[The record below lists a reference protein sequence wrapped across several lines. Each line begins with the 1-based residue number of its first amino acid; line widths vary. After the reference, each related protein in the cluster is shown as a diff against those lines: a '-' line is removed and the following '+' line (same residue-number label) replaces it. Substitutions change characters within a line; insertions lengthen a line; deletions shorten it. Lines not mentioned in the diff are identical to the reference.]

1 MYVVL
6 IIFLRIVSENG
17 KFLLSNHTFLISNC
31 PLFQFF
37 TVDSGVWMIP
47 STGTTAP
54 QNIMLYWKNSTDF
67 IKVRYIIIYSCV
79 FKHGCVQLKM
89 ASLWSVFLSKGW
101 LENVII

>member
-6 IIFLRIVSENG
+6 IKFLMMVSENG
-17 KFLLSNHTFLISNC
+17 KFLLSNHTSLISNC

-54 QNIMLYWKNSTDF
+54 HNLMLYWKNSTDF
-67 IKVRYIIIYSCV
+67 IKVSYIIICACTS
-79 FKHGCVQLKM
+79 KHP
-89 ASLWSVFLSKGW
+89 
-101 LENVII
+101 

>member
-6 IIFLRIVSENG
+6 IKFLMMVSENG
-17 KFLLSNHTFLISNC
+17 KFLLSNHTSLISNC

-54 QNIMLYWKNSTDF
+54 QNLMLYWKNSTDF
-67 IKVRYIIIYSCV
+67 IKVSYIIICACTS
-79 FKHGCVQLKM
+79 KHP
-89 ASLWSVFLSKGW
+89 
-101 LENVII
+101 